1 MNEMKKVF
9 ELSRKIQSSPTGNRA
24 YILLRHVAT
33 HSFRAHVLGDVGSG
47 STKLR
52 KFFFGN
58 NTKTTRYKRLKLYCP
73 KVREVVQDE
82 RLKKN

>member
-1 MNEMKKVF
+1 MKKESSGFVFLNEMKKVF

-58 NTKTTRYKRLKLYCP
+58 NTNHS
-73 KVREVVQDE
+73 V
-82 RLKKN
+82 